1 MRIIFKED
9 LLMKK
14 FQNAELVELNI
25 EATAQAD
32 PNPTGLD
39 AKWADKDARQID
51 MDTIVAGVPYA
62 SGDKTGIVIDMPA

>member
-1 MRIIFKED
+1 
-9 LLMKK
+9 MKK

-39 AKWADKDARQID
+39 AQWADKDARKID
-51 MDTIVAGVPYA
+51 ISTIVEGVPYP
-62 SGDKTGIVIDMPA
+62 SGDEDGVHVNMPG

>member
-1 MRIIFKED
+1 
-9 LLMKK
+9 MKK

-39 AKWADKDARQID
+39 AQWADKDAREID
-51 MDTIVAGVPYA
+51 LSTIVPGVPYA
-62 SGDKTGIVIDMPA
+62 SGDKDGVTVSMPR